1 MYKRQREDIQVNILS
16 FLQSYFLDLSIQQR
30 LQLNQ
35 LLLNQKQLLLKMKRF
50 NSIIIDKYPVI
61 IKISQM

>member
-1 MYKRQREDIQVNILS
+1 MFNYLGLPVKK
-16 FLQSYFLDLSIQQR
+16 R

-50 NSIIIDKYPVI
+50 NSIIIGKLPMI